1 MKHIESYRELDFKN
15 KVAVVTCLISFGLGW
30 SLTIAGFILPPVAE
44 IADSILWVLG
54 QSLIYTASVLGI
66 GMYTNNLVKNGIRGI
81 RRDLRLP
88 EESEEDEGDNENN

>member
-30 SLTIAGFILPPVAE
+30 SLTIAGFVLPPVAE
-44 IADSILWVLG
+44 IAESILWVLG

-88 EESEEDEGDNENN
+88 EESEEVESDE